1 MAGDNGYPYCVPI
14 NHYYCEQDG
23 KIYFHGGKIGHRVD
37 AVKSCDK
44 VCFTVYDKGFLK
56 EGDWALNVKSVVV
69 FGRMRIVEDFD
80 RAIELCR
87 QLSYKFT
94 SDESYI
100 DKHRASY
107 ISNFEQKI
115 EDMYEPYIRPQE
127 NSSHCGCTELTV
139 KGEKTDIYITNKSGF
154 SFNASCYTQE
164 ELASKRHN
172 FELEKCDNN
181 VICIDFYHSGVG
193 TNSCGPELKEK
204 YRVPLPHA
212 SGEITLCFKNKQQ
225 S

>member
-1 MAGDNGYPYCVPI
+1 MAGDDGYPYCVPI
-14 NHYYCEQDG
+14 NHYYSQDDG

-94 SDESYI
+94 NDESYI
-100 DKHRASY
+100 DKE
-107 ISNFEQKI
+107 I
-115 EDMYEPYIRPQE
+115 
-127 NSSHCGCTELTV
+127 
-139 KGEKTDIYITNKSGF
+139 
-154 SFNASCYTQE
+154 
-164 ELASKRHN
+164 
-172 FELEKCDNN
+172 EKCARATVVMEFEIEHMTGKLVN
-181 VICIDFYHSGVG
+181 
-193 TNSCGPELKEK
+193 EK
-204 YRVPLPHA
+204 
-212 SGEITLCFKNKQQ
+212 
-225 S
+225 

>member
-1 MAGDNGYPYCVPI
+1 MKGCDGLFREMRRQKQAISLQECIDLLKSETRGVLAMAGDNGYPYCVPI

-94 SDESYI
+94 NDESYI
-100 DKHRASY
+100 DEEIEKCARA
-107 ISNFEQKI
+107 
-115 EDMYEPYIRPQE
+115 
-127 NSSHCGCTELTV
+127 TV
-139 KGEKTDIYITNKSGF
+139 VM
-154 SFNASCYTQE
+154 
-164 ELASKRHN
+164 
-172 FELEKCDNN
+172 ELEIEHMTGKLVN
-181 VICIDFYHSGVG
+181 
-193 TNSCGPELKEK
+193 EK
-204 YRVPLPHA
+204 
-212 SGEITLCFKNKQQ
+212 
-225 S
+225 